1 MQWPPGHVDSHMKAN
16 LRRIG
21 LWILWLAMATLALA
35 VLFIVATPQGRT
47 GFHTALFVSQMLDLP
62 VKPQSWFT
70 DEPLRQ
76 KVRYS
81 ASDDALV
88 ADVYRP
94 PDGRPRAAALLS
106 VGASPHGLDDPN
118 IVMLGDALARA
129 GYVAMLHWSPEM
141 GLRSNMD
148 PSEPG
153 RLVEAFLY
161 MEGLEYV
168 DPDRVGIGGF
178 CVGASLALVAAA
190 DPAIR
195 ERVNFVNAF
204 GPYFDAEALMLQA
217 VSRTVEYNGE
227 SAPWQPHSRTMQFL
241 ATELIENLD
250 SASDARILTHHYLDK
265 EEPTPAGRET
275 LTPQGRIAARLL
287 DGVRPDEAR
296 ELYEMLPAAF
306 HEDLARISPS
316 TYVEDLRARLLIL
329 HTRDDE
335 YVPVAESRRLLD
347 ATGDRLE
354 ARYTEFI
361 GFNHLLP
368 DEDNML
374 TRLREAFVMY
384 RHMYSI
390 LRIAA

>member
-1 MQWPPGHVDSHMKAN
+1 MKSA
-16 LRRIG
+16 LRKIG
-21 LWILWLAMATLALA
+21 LWISWLSLATLALA
-35 VLFIVATPQGRT
+35 ALFIVVTPQGRT
-47 GFHTALFVSQMLDLP
+47 GFHTALFVTQVLDLP

-70 DEPLRQ
+70 DEPMRQ
-76 KVRYS
+76 EIRYS
-81 ASDDALV
+81 VNDDALV

-94 PDGRPRAAALLS
+94 PGGGTRAAALLS
-106 VGASPHGLDDPN
+106 VGASPLGLDDPN

-161 MEGLEYV
+161 MEGLDYV
-168 DPDRVGIGGF
+168 DPERVGIGGF

-195 ERVNFVNAF
+195 ERVAFVNAF
-204 GPYFDAEALMLQA
+204 GPFFDAEALMLQA

-227 SAPWQPHSRTMQFL
+227 RVPWQPHRRTLKFL

-250 SASDARILTHHYLDK
+250 NASDVRILTHHYLDQ
-265 EEPTPAGRET
+265 EAPTPAGPQT

-287 DGVRPDEAR
+287 DGVQPDEAR
-296 ELYEMLPAAF
+296 TLYEMLPTTF
-306 HEDLARISPS
+306 SEDLSRISPS
-316 TYVEDLRARLLIL
+316 TYVDGLRARLLIL
-329 HTRDDE
+329 HTRNDE
-335 YVPVAESRRLLD
+335 YVPAAESRRLLD
-347 ATGDRLE
+347 ATRDRLE
-354 ARYTEFI
+354 VRYTEFI
-361 GFNHLLP
+361 GFDHLLP
-368 DEDNML
+368 DEDNIL